1 MKSQPWRHAGF
12 TLIEAIMVIVITGI
26 VAGMVSVF
34 IRSAVVGYVESVA
47 RAELTDAADAA
58 LRRLARDVRL
68 ALPNSLRVTTS
79 GGNVYIEFILT
90 RSGGR
95 YRDSSDGS
103 TGGDFLSFTSAADT
117 SFDVLGKTS
126 NAATDN
132 DYIKDSGSPDYIV
145 VYNLGPGYAPADA
158 YTGGNRAQVQVGG
171 VNCTAAPCKVNL
183 ASNPFAT
190 QNPPLPS
197 PSSRF
202 QVVPGDKRAISYV
215 CPLTVA
221 GDLQRYE
228 NYGFN
233 ASQTTSFGAVT
244 PAVVAG
250 RATCSVEYTANATGR
265 NGLLYIQLT
274 LRNSDGTESVQLF
287 QEIHVDNAP

>member
-34 IRSAVVGYVESVA
+34 IRSSVVGYVESVA
-47 RAELTDAADAA
+47 RAELTDIADAT

-68 ALPNSLRVTTS
+68 ALPNSLRVTAN

-95 YRDSSDGS
+95 YRDSNDGS

-117 SFDVLGKTS
+117 SFHVLGKTS
-126 NAATDN
+126 NSSNDHDYIAAN
-132 DYIKDSGSPDYIV
+132 DYIVI
-145 VYNLGPGYAPADA
+145 YNLGPGYAPADA
-158 YTGGNRAQVQVGG
+158 YSTSGGSNRAQVSSVD
-171 VNCTAAPCKVNL
+171 CTSAPCTVNL
-183 ASNPFAT
+183 ASNPFAA

-197 PSSRF
+197 PSARF
-202 QVVPGDKRAISYV
+202 QVVPGATRAVTYA
-215 CPLTVA
+215 CPQSVA
-221 GDLQRYE
+221 GALRRHT

-233 ASQTTSFGAVT
+233 AAQLTTGLGTGDLMAD
-244 PAVVAG
+244 